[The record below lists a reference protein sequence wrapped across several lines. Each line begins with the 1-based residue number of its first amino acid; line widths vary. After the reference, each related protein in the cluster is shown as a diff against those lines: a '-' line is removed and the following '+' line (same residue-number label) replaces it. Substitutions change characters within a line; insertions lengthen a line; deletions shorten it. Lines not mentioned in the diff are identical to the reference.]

1 MCRTKEVVKQREE
14 PQPKPQVAQEETPQ
28 EQVKINHK
36 DGGDL
41 MIKKKKRKTR
51 RGGKT
56 RHLMLVQGAKMMSKN
71 EDEKKAYAHI
81 KCFKCGDM
89 GHFASKCPTKLE
101 KKVQVIHERQG
112 NRKHHMGKEEM
123 VQ

>member
-1 MCRTKEVVKQREE
+1 MCRTKEVVKQREK
-14 PQPKPQVAQEETPQ
+14 PQPKPQVEQEETPQ

-41 MIKKKKRKTR
+41 MIKKKRKTR

>member
-14 PQPKPQVAQEETPQ
+14 PQPKPQVEQEETPQ

-41 MIKKKKRKTR
+41 MIKKKRKTR

-89 GHFASKCPTKLE
+89 RHFASKYPTKLE